1 MPLTEKGNKIMANM
15 VKQCGPEKA
24 KRVFYAS
31 ENKGTITGVHRKKP
45 KTLRE
50 HRMSMKGKFMADDQ
64 YQTQEEAAEENNLP
78 PQLIEAVMNAES
90 GFARNKPSR
99 EGATGPMQLR
109 PIAAKSVGVNP

>member
-15 VKQCGPEKA
+15 VKQYGPEKA

-50 HRMSMKGKFMADDQ
+50 HRMRMKG
-64 YQTQEEAAEENNLP
+64 
-78 PQLIEAVMNAES
+78 
-90 GFARNKPSR
+90 
-99 EGATGPMQLR
+99 
-109 PIAAKSVGVNP
+109 